1 MQFAIL
7 SQSANNEKC
16 VQYRQHLHFII
27 IVNATMAEPLHA
39 FVIWA
44 VTQQRSVIRC
54 AAIVNGVA
62 TPKEDITAG
71 WLAGYW
77 LAG

>member
-7 SQSANNEKC
+7 SQSANNEKRA
-16 VQYRQHLHFII
+16 QYRQHLNFII

-44 VTQQRSVIRC
+44 GTQQRSVIKC
-54 AAIVNGVA
+54 TATVNGVA
-62 TPKEDITAG
+62 TPNEDVTAR
-71 WLAGYW
+71 WRVETTQLW
-77 LAG
+77 